1 VAEPNLV
8 SLSLSAFVA
17 VVVLLSVLALVIR
30 GLAFVFRDA
39 GATAEAATLLADA
52 SARSW
57 ASGAPSPSSAPPG
70 AAPRL
75 DAPLVAALHAA
86 LARSHPQHR
95 IVRIEEESP

>member
-30 GLAFVFRDA
+30 GLAIVFRDA
-39 GATAEAATLLADA
+39 AATAEAAATVTDA
-52 SARSW
+52 GMRPG
-57 ASGAPSPSSAPPG
+57 GAPPVGAPPVG
-70 AAPRL
+70 APRL
-75 DAPLVAALHAA
+75 DAPLVAALQAA